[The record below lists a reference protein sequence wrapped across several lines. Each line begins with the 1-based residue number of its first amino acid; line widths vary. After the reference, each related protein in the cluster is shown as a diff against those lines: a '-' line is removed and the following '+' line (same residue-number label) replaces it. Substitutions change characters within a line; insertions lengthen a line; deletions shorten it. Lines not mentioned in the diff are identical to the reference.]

1 MAGEFASAEGGELQ
15 PLDPGQ
21 PDQLGQQRPQRV
33 TAVQR
38 IGPVAGHQ
46 RHPTRPQGAGQE
58 GDQVAAGTVGPVQ
71 ILQHHHHRGSL
82 RPTHQQSAHGV
93 KHLHLVQAVAVER
106 TPWAGLVDPR

>member
-58 GDQVAAGTVGPVQ
+58 GDQVVAGQTVVGELGGGAFGLGGKQVSIGSVQ
-71 ILQHHHHRGSL
+71 RVCSLGSSS
-82 RPTHQQSAHGV
+82 P
-93 KHLHLVQAVAVER
+93 
-106 TPWAGLVDPR
+106 